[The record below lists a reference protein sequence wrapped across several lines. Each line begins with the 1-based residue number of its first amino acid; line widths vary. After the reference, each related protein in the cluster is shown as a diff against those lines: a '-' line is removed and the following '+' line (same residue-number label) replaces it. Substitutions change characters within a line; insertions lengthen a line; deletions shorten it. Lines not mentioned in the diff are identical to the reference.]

1 MTILRHLIPMQL
13 VLGTLALTATLVSAQ
28 ENKFGE
34 FYIKDEVKGFISIHG
49 ELRGLTDNAIGDING
64 TAFRTHF
71 GYTVYDV
78 DEDTGD
84 TLYYKERDSRRLYEY
99 KQFGNRILGLG
110 MEVGARYHRLS
121 TWFDIYFNPA
131 QESEVPDDNYKDD
144 PNRPLHSVKWYQYG
158 FDWMWGYML
167 APENSQVNLIPSVGF
182 GYSVLNMQFAGQ
194 YHIWYDKVPE
204 PDKRMET
211 YTMGRRYYSTFGKD
225 VVGQM
230 EIRLNLGSG
239 LSLGGFGGMRFTWY
253 DKFYVES
260 GEAQYFFNYDE
271 LVGHAWFIGGK
282 ITYTMSSR
290 SEDKA
295 KDRL

>member
-1 MTILRHLIPMQL
+1 MRKLTSVKL
-13 VLGTLALTATLVSAQ
+13 VLSTLALTATTLLAQ

-64 TAFRTHF
+64 TAFRTDF
-71 GYTVYDV
+71 GYMTYDV
-78 DEDTGD
+78 DEESGD
-84 TLYYKERDSRRLYEY
+84 TLYYLQTDSRRLYEY
-99 KQFGNRILGLG
+99 KQFGDRIPSLG

-121 TWFDIYFNPA
+121 TWFDIYFSPT
-131 QESEVPDDNYKDD
+131 QESEVPNDNYKVGAYAL
-144 PNRPLHSVKWYQYG
+144 RSVKWYQYG

-167 APENSQVNLIPSVGF
+167 APENSQVNLIPSIGF
-182 GYSVLNMQFAGQ
+182 GYSVLNMQFAGR
-194 YHIWYDKVPE
+194 YDLWYQDVPE
-204 PDKRMET
+204 PDNRMES
-211 YTMGRRYYSTFGKD
+211 YSMGRRYYSTFGKD

-260 GEAQYFFNYDE
+260 GELQYFFNYDE
-271 LVGHAWFIGGK
+271 LVGHAWYLGGK

-290 SEDKA
+290 AEDKA